1 VFLAWGDESGS
12 VPSLDPGA
20 FLLAAAVCAVGDLDG
35 LRERMTRMRRPSE
48 KKIHWRD
55 DSRVRHDEVTR
66 EIAAAGVEAI
76 VVVRVGSL
84 DERPERRR
92 RKCFE
97 RFAAEVERSG
107 CGILTMESRGA
118 GLDRKDRDMV
128 DAMRAARTLDGTL
141 RLEHAPGPAE
151 PMLWIADAV
160 CGAVVASR
168 TGDPAFL
175 RRIERAVHLVEVRT

>member
-1 VFLAWGDESGS
+1 
-12 VPSLDPGA
+12 
-20 FLLAAAVCAVGDLDG
+20 
-35 LRERMTRMRRPSE
+35 
-48 KKIHWRD
+48 
-55 DSRVRHDEVTR
+55 
-66 EIAAAGVEAI
+66 
-76 VVVRVGSL
+76 
-84 DERPERRR
+84 
-92 RKCFE
+92 
-97 RFAAEVERSG
+97 
-107 CGILTMESRGA
+107 MESRGA